1 MTSNPR
7 STHAIRSDQYFKST
21 NVCCRQQNEMLA
33 RAGHVLY
40 VPAGQ
45 CYELREDYASGGG
58 HTSASVR
65 KTTSTPEHA
74 TSSKEHHALAGRR
87 NVYAHTRMDS
97 RPLPSLPNLSEA
109 SSVASGGACRVGS
122 PCGGGPGS
130 SDQCPYHPRM
140 TATLGRTS
148 QKATPKTGGTPAAG
162 SGKRKAEGGFGSP
175 ARVPVAS
182 CSAFAGAACSSHP
195 PVPCASPLSA
205 AAIPQHYTV
214 LDPIEVQQQQL
225 LGTMPMQPTPSLGQ
239 QTAAAGVADAG
250 PSGAGPVA
258 SSSGPPKP
266 PLPLAS
272 GSGQGSRPGNEG
284 IEKSQCREITLRPT
298 RQNSARSKSNDNDAS
313 SNGNSS
319 WP

>member
-1 MTSNPR
+1 
-7 STHAIRSDQYFKST
+7 
-21 NVCCRQQNEMLA
+21 MLA

-58 HTSASVR
+58 GHTSTSVR
-65 KTTSTPEHA
+65 KPTSTPEHA

-87 NVYAHTRMDS
+87 NVYAHTRMDT

-122 PCGGGPGS
+122 PCGGPGVS

-148 QKATPKTGGTPAAG
+148 QKAPTKTGGASAAG

-175 ARVPVAS
+175 ARVPAS
-182 CSAFAGAACSSHP
+182 CSAFVAGAACSSHAP
-195 PVPCASPLSA
+195 SGPCASPLSIV
-205 AAIPQHYTV
+205 AIPQHYTV

-225 LGTMPMQPTPSLGQ
+225 LGTMPTQPTPSLGLA
-239 QTAAAGVADAG
+239 TAVTDGG
-250 PSGAGPVA
+250 PSGAAPVA
-258 SSSGPPKP
+258 STSGPPKP

-272 GSGQGSRPGNEG
+272 GSGHGSRPGNEG